1 MSVLKKDNGSL
12 VLEATL
18 ILPFIIIFILVLTSF
33 VRIAIVE
40 MELENA
46 GSETVKQVAHHIYP
60 VIILYN
66 ELNEQNNDNGT
77 NSLLQNL
84 YIEKNN
90 SSTYSK
96 FLENINLF
104 SSAASYGEM
113 FLLKSL
119 IQPILDGNTNDKLI
133 DFRDYQLVN
142 IELPVA
148 LGGTGNNFGIE
159 LRYDLA
165 LKVPFI
171 NQSITIIKRFEEK
184 IWYDNSVVI
193 ANDDDL
199 NTKIDENNE
208 DDDEDNFLKI
218 HSISSPTQR
227 GHKIKILIEGTAN
240 KEVRIRL
247 TYNSGFIKEVEG
259 KLDKEGFLAKN
270 IIIGG
275 NSNEGS
281 YLATVFLDDLSTSI
295 DFEVLSKANMDRY
308 VLSRKSKAG
317 K

>member
-66 ELNEQNNDNGT
+66 ELNEQNNDNDT